1 MIPLKINLLKL
12 RNKINI
18 IDKKIVILLSKRKS
32 LYQDIVQEKLIQKKP
47 IRDIHRENE
56 LIKQLKNLGKKYNL
70 NTHYI
75 KKIFQIIIED
85 SVSTQQ
91 KLLQY
96 FYEKKNNNFQKISY
110 LGPRESYSYIAACLY
125 TSTLSKN
132 LIKYAENNFKNVLQ
146 QVEKNITDLAIL
158 PLENTCSGTI
168 NEVLD
173 LLQTT
178 NLFIIDELLV
188 PIQHCLLANKNTN
201 YKEINTIYSH
211 PQPIEQC
218 SDFINKNLHW
228 KIKYT
233 QSSSSAMQYISQTN
247 LNTLAAI
254 GNLSG
259 RNFYNLKILKKNI
272 SNKKKNTTRFIV
284 LSQKN
289 CFSKTDT
296 NLIYKILIMISLQ
309 KTLHSITNIL
319 TKFKENKLILTKI
332 EMRPTTD
339 KNNLW
344 GKVLFID
351 LQTTSKSNPIKKT
364 INFIQDL
371 NQSTKIL
378 GYYTIKKNN
387 YTE

>member
-132 LIKYAENNFKNVLQ
+132 LIKYAENNFK
-146 QVEKNITDLAIL
+146 
-158 PLENTCSGTI
+158 
-168 NEVLD
+168 
-173 LLQTT
+173 
-178 NLFIIDELLV
+178 
-188 PIQHCLLANKNTN
+188 
-201 YKEINTIYSH
+201 
-211 PQPIEQC
+211 
-218 SDFINKNLHW
+218 
-228 KIKYT
+228 
-233 QSSSSAMQYISQTN
+233 
-247 LNTLAAI
+247 
-254 GNLSG
+254 
-259 RNFYNLKILKKNI
+259 
-272 SNKKKNTTRFIV
+272 
-284 LSQKN
+284 
-289 CFSKTDT
+289 
-296 NLIYKILIMISLQ
+296 
-309 KTLHSITNIL
+309 
-319 TKFKENKLILTKI
+319 
-332 EMRPTTD
+332 
-339 KNNLW
+339 
-344 GKVLFID
+344 
-351 LQTTSKSNPIKKT
+351 
-364 INFIQDL
+364 
-371 NQSTKIL
+371 
-378 GYYTIKKNN
+378 
-387 YTE
+387 